1 MQAIK
6 KTATARAAILFIP
19 NNVPYPSVAVN
30 SGVFPRGISGRAGR
44 LGSVAGAVSPA
55 FFLMPKAG
63 KTERE
68 ELKSDIM
75 RAFRPAAI
83 LFIVLALAA
92 CSRGERSAGGVIV
105 LCVGDSIT
113 ELGYSRYLA
122 REFRKEGIRA
132 RVLNY
137 GRSGNTS
144 AEYLRWLRNGADRK
158 LRRERP
164 DFILVE
170 LGTNDVRMD
179 GDRVSR
185 VAFAENMRKIISIL
199 RGFRTRSGNRP
210 AILVA
215 AIPPIPEGTPYPFGP
230 ESIRRVDEEI
240 NPEIRKLC
248 LEMGIPPVDNHA
260 LFSAS
265 PGLLP
270 GVHPSPDGYRAMA
283 ANWAAAVR
291 RLREK
296 R

>member
-1 MQAIK
+1 M
-6 KTATARAAILFIP
+6 
-19 NNVPYPSVAVN
+19 
-30 SGVFPRGISGRAGR
+30 RGS
-44 LGSVAGAVSPA
+44 
-55 FFLMPKAG
+55 
-63 KTERE
+63 
-68 ELKSDIM
+68 
-75 RAFRPAAI
+75 RPAAL
-83 LFIVLALAA
+83 LFIILALAA
-92 CSRGERSAGGVIV
+92 CSREERPAGGVIV
-105 LCVGDSIT
+105 LCAGDSIT

-122 REFRKEGIRA
+122 REFRNEGIRA
-132 RVLNY
+132 RVLNH

-144 AEYLRWLRNGADRK
+144 AEYLRWLRNGADRR

-185 VAFAENMRKIISIL
+185 EAFAENLKEIVSIF
-199 RGFRTRSGNRP
+199 REFRTRFGSRP

-215 AIPPIPEGTPYPFGP
+215 TIPPIPEGTPYPFGP
-230 ESIRRVDEEI
+230 EAIRRVDEEI

-248 LEMGIPPVDNHA
+248 LEMGIAPVDIHA

-265 PGLLP
+265 PELLP

-283 ANWAAAVR
+283 ANWAATVR
-291 RLREK
+291 ELREN